1 MTTFITA
8 MLALAPFAVLMA
20 TVTYA
25 IRLVRTGISAKRALV
40 RQICLF
46 IAAGAVIC
54 ICAAN
59 LPVAAAEDTAADVA
73 VEETADEETVAVAD
87 NGFAAGMAYIAAAI
101 VTGLSGIGGGIA
113 VAAGAPAAIGATS
126 EDPKAFG
133 KALIFVALGE
143 GIALYGLLV
152 SILILAKV

>member
-1 MTTFITA
+1 MTSFITA
-8 MLALAPFAVLMA
+8 MLMLAPFAVIAA
-20 TVTYA
+20 TVAYA
-25 IRLVRTGISAKRALV
+25 IRLVKSGTSAKRAFI
-40 RQICLF
+40 RQICMF
-46 IAAGAVIC
+46 IAAGAVLC
-54 ICAAN
+54 TG
-59 LPVAAAEDTAADVA
+59 AAALPASAADNAA
-73 VEETADEETVAVAD
+73 VQAADASAD
-87 NGFAAGMAYIAAAI
+87 DEADAASGDGFAAGMAYIAAAV

-152 SILILAKV
+152 SILILEKV

>member
-1 MTTFITA
+1 MNTLITA
-8 MLALAPFAVLMA
+8 ILALAPFAVLTA
-20 TVTYA
+20 TVAYA
-25 IRLVRTGISAKRALV
+25 IRLVRTGIPAKRALV
-40 RQICLF
+40 RQICMF

-54 ICAAN
+54 LCAAN
-59 LPVAAAEDTAADVA
+59 VPVYAEDAATDSAAVETVGETAAP
-73 VEETADEETVAVAD
+73 ADG
-87 NGFAAGMAYIAAAI
+87 GFAAGMAYIAAAI